1 MLITGKE
8 FKESEEFKERRIAAK
23 RHKKRKKGGV
33 DRARFPYHGGI
44 ASSSGSCRMVTEAE
58 SVF

>member
-1 MLITGKE
+1 MLIKGKE

-33 DRARFPYHGGI
+33 DRARLP
-44 ASSSGSCRMVTEAE
+44 
-58 SVF
+58 

>member
-1 MLITGKE
+1 MLIKGKE
-8 FKESEEFKERRIAAK
+8 FKESEERRIAAK

-33 DRARFPYHGGI
+33 DRARLPYQGGI